1 MKLDRLITP
10 LAFGAVT
17 AAIIIMPA
25 ERSRDFDSVISF
37 LVTFGTSVA
46 IFALLVLG
54 LNVHWGYT
62 GIFNFGV
69 MAFFLVGAFTAAI
82 ITKGPADSE
91 FIQYVGGFG
100 DEGSANSGGIV
111 RRDLPFE
118 CGGDQD
124 VAVGLQQAV
133 AVFVVARAGETLD
146 AAVLADVGMH

>member
-25 ERSRDFDSVISF
+25 ERSRDFDSVLSF

-46 IFALLVLG
+46 IFSLLVLG

-100 DEGSANSGGIV
+100 DDLNLIPFLDS
-111 RRDLPFE
+111 DQWLPFL
-118 CGGDQD
+118 
-124 VAVGLQQAV
+124 VGI
-133 AVFVVARAGETLD
+133 AG
-146 AAVLADVGMH
+146 AAVLCGVLAFLVSIPALRLRED